1 MKNIYFPDEEIN
13 ENDLYFVCYMIERV
27 SRRIHQRNRYTVNKI
42 SKEGLRR
49 QLSLADVLHCENPL
63 QVESDWIEE
72 YGLEN
77 GHFDIT
83 DVDHELAEHI
93 PKATQIGKVYRRV
106 ITATMDEGE
115 DFADGILRVYN
126 NPMCEII
133 DDYNTSAFYE
143 PSYVIIRAFYTGTF

>member
-1 MKNIYFPDEEIN
+1 MKNIYFPDEEIS

-27 SRRIHQRNRYTVNKI
+27 SRRIHQRNRYTVNKL

-83 DVDHELAEHI
+83 DVDHDLVTHI
-93 PKATQIGKVYRRV
+93 PKAAQIGKVYRRV

-126 NPMCEII
+126 NPLCEII

-143 PSYVIIRAFYTGTF
+143 PSYVIIRAFYNGTF